1 MTSPMTDNTGPQSQ
15 RHAATA
21 LPGRGVVQIA
31 GPDAIAFLDK
41 LATNDLDGMA
51 SGDARF
57 AALLSP
63 QGKVLFEFLAVR
75 PPDDSDPDDSDPS
88 DASDLAA
95 SVRGGLL
102 LDIAREMAE
111 PLVKRLTLY
120 KLRAKVEIADVS
132 GEYAVVIAAG
142 SHGSSFDDPRH
153 TALPRRAFVPTATVV
168 ADNAASN
175 YEIRDSHDAARIAA
189 RIAAR
194 VPEMGRDYASGD
206 LVAHEALLDRLSGV
220 SFTKG
225 CYVGQEIVARM
236 EHRGTARKRFVR
248 ITAAALLPPMGTEVR
263 AGEALIGV
271 IGSSVPRDNGASLG
285 LALLRLDR
293 LAEFEAKGI
302 ALTAGGVTIVP
313 DAADVA
319 DLMPKAP
326 DPIALD

>member
-1 MTSPMTDNTGPQSQ
+1 MISPTTNKTSPQGQ
-15 RHAATA
+15 RRAAAA

-41 LATNDLDGMA
+41 LVTNDLEGMTP
-51 SGDARF
+51 GEARF
-57 AALLSP
+57 GALLSP

-75 PPDDSDPDDSDPS
+75 PPDTSY
-88 DASDLAA
+88 LAA
-95 SVRGGLL
+95 RVRGGLL
-102 LDIAREMAE
+102 LDIARDLAE
-111 PLVKRLTLY
+111 LLVRRLTLY
-120 KLRAKVEIADVS
+120 KLRAKVEIADLS
-132 GEYAVVIAAG
+132 GEIAVVIAAG
-142 SHGSSFDDPRH
+142 SEGSSFDDPRQ
-153 TALPRRAFVPTATVV
+153 TALPRRAFVPAATVV
-168 ADNAASN
+168 ADNVASN
-175 YEIRDSHDAARIAA
+175 HEILNSHDAV

-248 ITAAALLPPMGTEVR
+248 VTASALMPPKGTEVR

-271 IGSSVPRDNGASLG
+271 LGSSVARDDGSCVG

-302 ALTAGGVTIVP
+302 ALSAGGVTIAP

>member
-1 MTSPMTDNTGPQSQ
+1 MTSAITDETGSQ
-15 RHAATA
+15 GQWHAATA

-31 GPDAIAFLDK
+31 GPDAVAFLDK
-41 LATNDLDGMA
+41 LVTNDLEGMTP
-51 SGDARF
+51 GEARF

-63 QGKVLFEFLAVR
+63 QGKVLFEFIAVR
-75 PPDDSDPDDSDPS
+75 PSGT
-88 DASDLAA
+88 SDLPAM
-95 SVRGGLL
+95 VRGGLL
-102 LDIAREMAE
+102 LDIASDLAQ

-132 GEYAVVIAAG
+132 GDVAVVRAAG
-142 SHGSSFDDPRH
+142 HEGIAFDDPRQ

-175 YEIRDSHDAARIAA
+175 RELLNSYDAV

-248 ITAAALLPPMGTEVR
+248 VTASAPMPPTGTEVR
-263 AGEALIGV
+263 AGEALLGTL
-271 IGSSVPRDNGASLG
+271 GSSIERVDGSCLG

-293 LAEFEAKGI
+293 LAEFAAKGV

-319 DLMPKAP
+319 ELMPKAP